1 MPDRLEFLLKNFKE
15 NYSFICSSIIVVDSK
30 KSRCSSFGDL
40 VFSEHDLLYDNIV

>member
-15 NYSFICSSIIVVDSK
+15 NYSFISSSIIVVDSK